1 MSTHGA
7 FSFFRISPAVRWVPQ
22 GREAALFLLFFVIW
36 ILLSGELSW
45 WVCLSGAAV
54 SLALYAF
61 SVKLLGYT
69 PRYDL
74 LALRKLR
81 KMLAYLCYLVAEML
95 KAGFVV
101 MKLIYTRGRRMD
113 PLLVRFDSGLESPGA
128 RAVLGN
134 SITLTA
140 GTITVEDRDG
150 HLCVHTLDR
159 PLAEGIENSDFQR
172 LLLELERTDD

>member
-1 MSTHGA
+1 M
-7 FSFFRISPAVRWVPQ
+7 
-22 GREAALFLLFFVIW
+22 FLLFFLIW
-36 ILLSGELSW
+36 LTLSGE
-45 WVCLSGAAV
+45 VTAGNCLLGAAV

-61 SVKLLGYT
+61 CVRQLGYA

-74 LALRKLR
+74 LGAKKLR
-81 KMLAYLCYLVAEML
+81 KVLSYMGYLVVEIL
-95 KAGFVV
+95 KASFGV
-101 MKLIYTRGRRMD
+101 MKLIYTRDHRME
-113 PLLVRFDSGLESPGA
+113 PLLVRFDTGLQSPAA

-140 GTITVEDRDG
+140 GTITVEDQDG

-159 PLAEGIENSDFQR
+159 PLAEGIENSEFQR

>member
-1 MSTHGA
+1 M
-7 FSFFRISPAVRWVPQ
+7 
-22 GREAALFLLFFVIW
+22 FLLFFLIW
-36 ILLSGELSW
+36 LTLSGEVTPGS
-45 WVCLSGAAV
+45 CLLGAAV

-61 SVKLLGYT
+61 CVRQLGYA

-74 LALRKLR
+74 LGAKKLR
-81 KMLAYLCYLVAEML
+81 QVLSYMGYLVAEIL
-95 KAGFVV
+95 KASFAV
-101 MKLIYTRGRRMD
+101 MKLIYTRNHRME
-113 PLLVRFDSGLESPGA
+113 PLLVRFDTGLQSPAA

-140 GTITVEDRDG
+140 GTITVEDQEG

-172 LLLELERTDD
+172 LLLELEEPDAP

>member
-1 MSTHGA
+1 M
-7 FSFFRISPAVRWVPQ
+7 
-22 GREAALFLLFFVIW
+22 FLLFFLIW
-36 ILLSGELSW
+36 LTLSGEVTVGS
-45 WVCLSGAAV
+45 CLLGAAV

-61 SVKLLGYT
+61 CVRQLGYA

-74 LALRKLR
+74 LGAKKLR
-81 KMLAYLCYLVAEML
+81 QVLSYMGHLVAEIL
-95 KAGFVV
+95 KASFAV
-101 MKLIYTRGRRMD
+101 MKLIYTRNHRME
-113 PLLVRFDSGLESPGA
+113 PLLVRFDTGLQSPAA

-140 GTITVEDRDG
+140 GTITVEDQDG

-172 LLLELERTDD
+172 LLLELERTDG

>member
-1 MSTHGA
+1 M
-7 FSFFRISPAVRWVPQ
+7 
-22 GREAALFLLFFVIW
+22 FLLFFLIW
-36 ILLSGELSW
+36 LTLSGEVTPGS
-45 WVCLSGAAV
+45 CLLGAAV

-61 SVKLLGYT
+61 CVRQLGYA

-74 LALRKLR
+74 LGAKKLR
-81 KMLAYLCYLVAEML
+81 KVLSYMGYLVVEIL
-95 KAGFVV
+95 KASFAV
-101 MKLIYTRGRRMD
+101 MKLIYTRDHRME
-113 PLLVRFDSGLESPGA
+113 PLLVRFDTGLQSPAA

-140 GTITVEDRDG
+140 GTITVEDQDG

-172 LLLELERTDD
+172 LLLELERTDG

>member
-1 MSTHGA
+1 M
-7 FSFFRISPAVRWVPQ
+7 VRRRRTRR
-22 GREAALFLLFFVIW
+22 RETGLFLLFFLIW
-36 ILLSGELSW
+36 LTLSGEVTVGS
-45 WVCLSGAAV
+45 CLLGAAV

-61 SVKLLGYT
+61 CVRQLGYA

-74 LALRKLR
+74 LGAKKLR
-81 KMLAYLCYLVAEML
+81 QVLSYMGYLVVEIL
-95 KAGFVV
+95 KASFVV
-101 MKLIYTRGRRMD
+101 MKLIYTRDHRME
-113 PLLVRFDSGLESPGA
+113 PLLVRFDTGLQSPAA

-140 GTITVEDRDG
+140 GTITVEDQEG

-172 LLLELERTDD
+172 LLLELERTDR

>member
-1 MSTHGA
+1 M
-7 FSFFRISPAVRWVPQ
+7 
-22 GREAALFLLFFVIW
+22 FLLFFLIW
-36 ILLSGELSW
+36 LTLSGEVTAGS
-45 WVCLSGAAV
+45 CLLGAAV

-61 SVKLLGYT
+61 CVRQLGYA

-74 LALRKLR
+74 LGAKKLR
-81 KMLAYLCYLVAEML
+81 KVLSYMGYLVAEIL
-95 KAGFVV
+95 KASFAV
-101 MKLIYTRGRRMD
+101 MKLIYTRDHRME
-113 PLLVRFDSGLESPGA
+113 PLLVRFDTGLQSPAA

-172 LLLELERTDD
+172 LLLELERTDG

>member
-1 MSTHGA
+1 M
-7 FSFFRISPAVRWVPQ
+7 
-22 GREAALFLLFFVIW
+22 FLLFFLIW
-36 ILLSGELSW
+36 LTLSGEVTPGS
-45 WVCLSGAAV
+45 CLLGAAV

-61 SVKLLGYT
+61 CVRQLGYA

-74 LALRKLR
+74 LGVR
-81 KMLAYLCYLVAEML
+81 KMRKVLAYMGYLTVEIL
-95 KAGFVV
+95 KASFAV
-101 MKLIYTRGRRMD
+101 MKLIYTRNHRME
-113 PLLVRFDSGLESPGA
+113 PLLVRFDTGLQSPAA

-172 LLLELERTDD
+172 LLLELERTDG

>member
-1 MSTHGA
+1 M
-7 FSFFRISPAVRWVPQ
+7 
-22 GREAALFLLFFVIW
+22 FLLFFLIW
-36 ILLSGELSW
+36 LVLSGEATLGS
-45 WVCLSGAAV
+45 CLLGALV

-61 SVKLLGYT
+61 CVRYLGYA

-74 LALRKLR
+74 LGAKKLR
-81 KMLAYLCYLVAEML
+81 QVLSYMGYLVAEIL
-95 KAGFVV
+95 KASFAV
-101 MKLIYTRGRRMD
+101 MKLIYTRNHRME
-113 PLLVRFDSGLESPGA
+113 PLLVRFDTGLQSPAA

-140 GTITVEDRDG
+140 GTITVEDQEG

-159 PLAEGIENSDFQR
+159 PLAEGIENSSFQR

>member
-1 MSTHGA
+1 M
-7 FSFFRISPAVRWVPQ
+7 
-22 GREAALFLLFFVIW
+22 FLLFFLIW
-36 ILLSGELSW
+36 ILLSGELTG
-45 WVCLSGAAV
+45 WVCLSGAVV

-61 SVKLLGYT
+61 GVKLLGYA

-74 LALRKLR
+74 LGAKKLR
-81 KMLAYLCYLVAEML
+81 KVLSYMGYLVAEIL
-95 KAGFVV
+95 KASFAV
-101 MKLIYTRGRRMD
+101 MKLIYTRDHRME
-113 PLLVRFDSGLESPGA
+113 PLLVRFDTGLKTPAA

-140 GTITVEDRDG
+140 GTITVEDQEG

-159 PLAEGIENSDFQR
+159 PLAEGIENSEFQR

>member
-1 MSTHGA
+1 M
-7 FSFFRISPAVRWVPQ
+7 
-22 GREAALFLLFFVIW
+22 FLLFFLIW
-36 ILLSGELSW
+36 LVLSGEVTLGS
-45 WVCLSGAAV
+45 CLLGALV

-61 SVKLLGYT
+61 CVRYLGYA

-74 LALRKLR
+74 LGAKKLR
-81 KMLAYLCYLVAEML
+81 KVLSYMGYLVVEIL
-95 KAGFVV
+95 KASFVV
-101 MKLIYTRGRRMD
+101 MKLIYTRDHRME
-113 PLLVRFDSGLESPGA
+113 PLLVRFDTGLQSPAA

-140 GTITVEDRDG
+140 GTITVEDQDG

-172 LLLELERTDD
+172 LLLELERTDG